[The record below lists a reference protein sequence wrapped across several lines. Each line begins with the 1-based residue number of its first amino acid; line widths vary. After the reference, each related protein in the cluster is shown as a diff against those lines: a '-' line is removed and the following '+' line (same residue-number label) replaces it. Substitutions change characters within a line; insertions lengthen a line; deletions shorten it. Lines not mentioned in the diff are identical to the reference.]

1 MSNQILIPNAKSE
14 DMKYEPINICGSG
27 LPRPRL
33 AKRGG
38 LPAIIEPGKVLSQS
52 MSQPLAEKK
61 KEVL

>member
-27 LPRPRL
+27 L
-33 AKRGG
+33 